1 VNAYLVQCDG
11 LIGASSTKGAR
22 DELEAMT
29 TEQTPGHERRRHPR
43 VPVTVKGRFLAPVGT
58 EYPCAIRDMS
68 LSGIALMS
76 EAQIDL
82 GAHLIIYLDD
92 FGRFE
97 GDVVRVFDGGFAIE
111 TALSGPRR
119 ERVADRLEAYA
130 TGNKNA
136 GARAFQRYAPSEAGI
151 EETSVLSLPDG
162 STAPCRII
170 DMSLGG
176 ANVST
181 ELRVPLGTIVSVGR
195 MKGRVVRHTAEGIAI
210 AFTDIPE
217 KASALSR
224 PFG

>member
-1 VNAYLVQCDG
+1 MPVNGDALDLG
-11 LIGASSTKGAR
+11 TIEKGAR

-43 VPVTVKGRFLAPVGT
+43 VPVTVKGRFLAPDGS

-76 EAQIDL
+76 DAAINI

-97 GDVVRVFDGGFAIE
+97 GDVVRIFEGGFAIE

-130 TGNKNA
+130 TGNKDA
-136 GARAFQRYAPSEAGI
+136 GARVFQRYAPAEAGI
-151 EETSVLSLPDG
+151 EESSVISLQDG

-176 ANVST
+176 ANVGT
-181 ELRVPLGTIVSVGR
+181 DLRAPIGTIVSIGR

-210 AFTDIPE
+210 AFSDIPE
-217 KASALSR
+217 KAAALSR